1 MHCQHYTLLPAAL
14 LHFTCFSPRV
24 SGEHHFLAAWRMDPG
39 HARELTRR
47 NYDDNAMPPG
57 AGADEDEPFFGA
69 EMDEDDL

>member
-1 MHCQHYTLLPAAL
+1 
-14 LHFTCFSPRV
+14 
-24 SGEHHFLAAWRMDPG
+24 MDPG